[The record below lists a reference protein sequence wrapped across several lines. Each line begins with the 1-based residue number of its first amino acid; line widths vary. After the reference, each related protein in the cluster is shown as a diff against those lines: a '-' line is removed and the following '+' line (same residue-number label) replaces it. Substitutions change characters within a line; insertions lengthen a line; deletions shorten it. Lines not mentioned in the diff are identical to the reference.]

1 MLTPALALSMGLLK
15 EEDEEEE
22 EEDAAA
28 KRSEAD
34 RRTDKDELT
43 SLICF
48 AMAYSKL
55 LIHLLSLSCR
65 LASRQSER
73 TADRSRSSAAAVCL
87 FIHENKMRNG
97 RKRRGLTSC
106 CQ

>member
-55 LIHLLSLSCR
+55 LIHLLSLSLAVLR
-65 LASRQSER
+65 LGRASARPTGAGAQQQPCAYLYMKIR
-73 TADRSRSSAAAVCL
+73 
-87 FIHENKMRNG
+87 
-97 RKRRGLTSC
+97 
-106 CQ
+106 

>member
-15 EEDEEEE
+15 EEDEE

-87 FIHENKMRNG
+87 FIHENKMRNE
-97 RKRRGLTSC
+97 RKRRGLTSF

>member
-1 MLTPALALSMGLLK
+1 MELLK
-15 EEDEEEE
+15 EEDEE

-55 LIHLLSLSCR
+55 LIHLLSFAVLR
-65 LASRQSER
+65 LGRASARPTVAGAKQQPCAYLYMKIR
-73 TADRSRSSAAAVCL
+73 
-87 FIHENKMRNG
+87 
-97 RKRRGLTSC
+97 
-106 CQ
+106 